1 MAEWFG
7 NFLLVNI
14 IWITFGIWALRKLL
28 KEHPI
33 LGKGLM
39 TVFKRFFF

>member
-1 MAEWFG
+1 MAEGFG

-14 IWITFGIWALRKLL
+14 IWITFGIWVFRKLL
-28 KEHPI
+28 RGHPI

-39 TVFKRFFF
+39 VIFKWFFF